1 MRFPNLAVPPK
12 PLIHKRSFSESSL
25 GLHPVPSLADSPV
38 ALRTDNILANDRTH
52 YRSRSTSETIKQTT
66 THERYPQYGVLGP
79 LNSFK
84 PSDMRNTSAR
94 ALPDVPESEVASPVP
109 VTTAALRLRVD
120 SAASGANNLPSQ
132 ASHYPE
138 GRPNTASVLKAPTV
152 IAQGTPFS
160 TVLPKSC
167 SITRKAPLK
176 IAPPTSRI
184 GLGGTMASSTPVT
197 SPISQ
202 TDALRQETPYTP
214 ISMKSPQGIFAPH
227 HRKNSLRSD
236 TQEGAVSTPPQTP
249 AHLRN
254 VSGTSTRMANRLPNI
269 RDIETEEGVEMLRKN
284 SITIPRPLFS
294 PFDFGQSMTVSL
306 EERFGDG
313 HSMMCSP
320 EETI

>member
-1 MRFPNLAVPPK
+1 MSFPNLAAPPR

-25 GLHPVPSLADSPV
+25 ALHPVPSLPDSPI
-38 ALRTDNILANDRTH
+38 ALRTDNTLPNDRTH
-52 YRSRSTSETIKQTT
+52 CRSRSTSDTIKETT
-66 THERYPQYGVLGP
+66 THERYPQYDVPGP
-79 LNSFK
+79 LDNFK
-84 PSDMRNTSAR
+84 PFDMRNTSAR
-94 ALPDVPESEVASPVP
+94 ALHDVPEGTVASLAP

-120 SAASGANNLPSQ
+120 SAASGANNLPLQ
-132 ASHYPE
+132 APLYPE
-138 GRPNTASVLKAPTV
+138 GKPNTASVSKVPTA

-197 SPISQ
+197 SPTSQ
-202 TDALRQETPYTP
+202 TDTLRQETPYTP
-214 ISMKSPQGIFAPH
+214 ISIKSPQGIFAPH
-227 HRKNSLRSD
+227 HRKNSLRSE
-236 TQEGAVSTPPQTP
+236 TQEGAASTPPQTP

-254 VSGTSTRMANRLPNI
+254 VSGASIRMANRLPNI
-269 RDIETEEGVEMLRKN
+269 RDVETEEGVEMLRKN